1 MGLNIARWSDWI
13 TSWDQPGS
21 VPMARF
27 GGVNGL
33 QEYGL
38 CQVQAPGRI
47 GPGLGEGCRGG

>member
-27 GGVNGL
+27 GGVTGI

-47 GPGLGEGCRGG
+47 GPGLGEG